1 LGTFILMKI
10 TPVMLL
16 TVREFG
22 VMNMPLETTL
32 HQLVRTVSWWG
43 PLVPLVF
50 GGFLLWVCYRS
61 GRVSAGVELHPL
73 FSFGALGTLS
83 RLQRACR
90 YASLTDLL
98 ALLIA
103 SDVPMPQAVELASAA
118 VGSPRLAAGGKRLA
132 ESLLRGQPLQAS
144 PPGFPPLL
152 AWMI

>member
-1 LGTFILMKI
+1 
-10 TPVMLL
+10 
-16 TVREFG
+16 
-22 VMNMPLETTL
+22 
-32 HQLVRTVSWWG
+32 
-43 PLVPLVF
+43 LVPLVF
-50 GGFLLWVCYRS
+50 GGYLVWVWYRS

-73 FSFGALGTLS
+73 FSFGALGMLA

-90 YASLTDLL
+90 YASLSDLL

-118 VGSPRLAAGGKRLA
+118 VGSPSLAAGGKRLA

-152 AWMI
+152 AWMIAAGHSQPDLCRALARTAEVYREEVARRSAWLTFYTPLVL